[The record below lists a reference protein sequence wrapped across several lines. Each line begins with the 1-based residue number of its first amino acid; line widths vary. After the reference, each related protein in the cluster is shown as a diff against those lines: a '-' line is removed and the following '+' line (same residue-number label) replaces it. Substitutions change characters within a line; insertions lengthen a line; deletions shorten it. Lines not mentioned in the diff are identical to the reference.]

1 MVKFEIFSFMVNFF
15 YFETEIGYETKTKGA
30 TELLVTV
37 LGGDHGRVW
46 SLLEAL

>member
-1 MVKFEIFSFMVNFF
+1 MVKFEIFSFLVKIF
-15 YFETEIGYETKTKGA
+15 YFETDETKTKGA